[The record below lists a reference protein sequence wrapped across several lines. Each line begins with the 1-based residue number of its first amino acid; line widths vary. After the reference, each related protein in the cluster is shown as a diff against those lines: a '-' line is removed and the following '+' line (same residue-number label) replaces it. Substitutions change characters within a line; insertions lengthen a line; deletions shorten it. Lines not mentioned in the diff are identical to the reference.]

1 MLDLAHIGER
11 VRECRKKKMMTI
23 RVLGEYTGLS
33 AGYLSMLEQNKTS
46 PNVDSLARI
55 CEALDIDIQYALEGE
70 MPGKTVIHREEM
82 SKHLYPEENM
92 TVEVADF
99 GQGESIFEYIT
110 IEPGE
115 SAKKEEYRHVFS
127 EMCMVIKGTLN
138 VEVEGKICSLHPGDS
153 VYIKSRERHSI
164 SNPGK
169 EPCVS
174 IWVYHRDVPRRFER
188 NENKIVK

>member
-1 MLDLAHIGER
+1 MLDLDHIGER
-11 VRECRKKKMMTI
+11 IRECRKKKMMTI

-70 MPGKTVIHREEM
+70 KPGKTVIRREEM
-82 SKHLYPEENM
+82 SKHLYPEENII
-92 TVEVADF
+92 VEVADF

-110 IEPGE
+110 IEPGV

-138 VEVEGKICSLHPGDS
+138 VEVEGEISSLHPGDS
-153 VYIKSRERHSI
+153 VYIKDRERHSI

-174 IWVYHRDVPRRFER
+174 IWVYHRDVPRLFGR
-188 NENKIVK
+188 NENKR

>member
-1 MLDLAHIGER
+1 
-11 VRECRKKKMMTI
+11 MMTI

-99 GQGESIFEYIT
+99 GQGESIFAGKRDHIGIIGRLLEYT
-110 IEPGE
+110 PCNVK
-115 SAKKEEYRHVFS
+115 SA
-127 EMCMVIKGTLN
+127 
-138 VEVEGKICSLHPGDS
+138 VEGQTFFHIDGLFHKALHDIRHAHEGQHHPGDAALLCDF
-153 VYIKSRERHSI
+153 H
-164 SNPGK
+164 
-169 EPCVS
+169 
-174 IWVYHRDVPRRFER
+174 
-188 NENKIVK
+188 

>member
-1 MLDLAHIGER
+1 MLDLDHIGER
-11 VRECRKKKMMTI
+11 IRECRKKKMMTI

-70 MPGKTVIHREEM
+70 MPGKTVIRREEM

-99 GQGESIFEYIT
+99 G
-110 IEPGE
+110 
-115 SAKKEEYRHVFS
+115 
-127 EMCMVIKGTLN
+127 
-138 VEVEGKICSLHPGDS
+138 
-153 VYIKSRERHSI
+153 
-164 SNPGK
+164 
-169 EPCVS
+169 
-174 IWVYHRDVPRRFER
+174 
-188 NENKIVK
+188 

>member
-1 MLDLAHIGER
+1 MNGSENAE
-11 VRECRKKKMMTI
+11 KKKMMTI

-70 MPGKTVIHREEM
+70 MPGKTVIRREEM

-138 VEVEGKICSLHPGDS
+138 VEMEGKICSLHPGDS
-153 VYIKSRERHSI
+153 IYIKSRERHSI

-174 IWVYHRDVPRRFER
+174 IWVYHRDVPRLFGR
-188 NENKIVK
+188 NENKR

>member
-11 VRECRKKKMMTI
+11 IRECRKKKMMTI

-99 GQGESIFEYIT
+99 GQGESILNILRLNRENLR
-110 IEPGE
+110 
-115 SAKKEEYRHVFS
+115 KKKNIVMSFR
-127 EMCMVIKGTLN
+127 K
-138 VEVEGKICSLHPGDS
+138 
-153 VYIKSRERHSI
+153 
-164 SNPGK
+164 
-169 EPCVS
+169 CV
-174 IWVYHRDVPRRFER
+174 W
-188 NENKIVK
+188 

>member
-1 MLDLAHIGER
+1 MLDLDHIGER
-11 VRECRKKKMMTI
+11 IRECRKKKMMTI

-99 GQGESIFEYIT
+99 GQGESILNILRLNRENLR
-110 IEPGE
+110 
-115 SAKKEEYRHVFS
+115 KKKNIDMSFR
-127 EMCMVIKGTLN
+127 K
-138 VEVEGKICSLHPGDS
+138 
-153 VYIKSRERHSI
+153 
-164 SNPGK
+164 
-169 EPCVS
+169 CV
-174 IWVYHRDVPRRFER
+174 W
-188 NENKIVK
+188 

>member
-1 MLDLAHIGER
+1 MLDLAHIGDR
-11 VRECRKKKMMTI
+11 IRECRKKKMMTI

-70 MPGKTVIHREEM
+70 APGKTVIRREEM
-82 SKHLYPEENM
+82 SKHLYPEDHM

-110 IEPGE
+110 IEPGK
-115 SAKKEEYRHVFS
+115 AQKREEYRHVFS
-127 EMCMVIKGTLN
+127 EMCMVIEGVLD
-138 VEVEGKICSLHPGDS
+138 VEVEGETCSLHPGDS
-153 VYIKSRERHSI
+153 IYIRSRERHRI
-164 SNPGK
+164 SNAGK

-174 IWVYHRDVPRRFER
+174 IWVYHREAPRLFGK
-188 NENKIVK
+188 N

>member
-11 VRECRKKKMMTI
+11 IRECRKKKMMTI

-82 SKHLYPEENM
+82 SKHLYR
-92 TVEVADF
+92 
-99 GQGESIFEYIT
+99 
-110 IEPGE
+110 
-115 SAKKEEYRHVFS
+115 KK
-127 EMCMVIKGTLN
+127 I
-138 VEVEGKICSLHPGDS
+138 
-153 VYIKSRERHSI
+153 
-164 SNPGK
+164 
-169 EPCVS
+169 
-174 IWVYHRDVPRRFER
+174 
-188 NENKIVK
+188 

>member
-1 MLDLAHIGER
+1 
-11 VRECRKKKMMTI
+11 
-23 RVLGEYTGLS
+23 
-33 AGYLSMLEQNKTS
+33 
-46 PNVDSLARI
+46 
-55 CEALDIDIQYALEGE
+55 

-174 IWVYHRDVPRRFER
+174 IWVYHGDVPRRFER

>member
-11 VRECRKKKMMTI
+11 IRECRKKKMMTI

-92 TVEVADF
+92 TVRLQTLVRENRF
-99 GQGESIFEYIT
+99 LNILRLNRENLR
-110 IEPGE
+110 
-115 SAKKEEYRHVFS
+115 KKKNIVMSFR
-127 EMCMVIKGTLN
+127 K
-138 VEVEGKICSLHPGDS
+138 
-153 VYIKSRERHSI
+153 
-164 SNPGK
+164 
-169 EPCVS
+169 CV
-174 IWVYHRDVPRRFER
+174 W
-188 NENKIVK
+188 

>member
-1 MLDLAHIGER
+1 
-11 VRECRKKKMMTI
+11 
-23 RVLGEYTGLS
+23 
-33 AGYLSMLEQNKTS
+33 
-46 PNVDSLARI
+46 
-55 CEALDIDIQYALEGE
+55 
-70 MPGKTVIHREEM
+70 
-82 SKHLYPEENM
+82 
-92 TVEVADF
+92 
-99 GQGESIFEYIT
+99 
-110 IEPGE
+110 
-115 SAKKEEYRHVFS
+115 
-127 EMCMVIKGTLN
+127 MCMVIKGTLN

>member
-11 VRECRKKKMMTI
+11 IRECRKKKMMTI

-55 CEALDIDIQYALEGE
+55 CEALDI
-70 MPGKTVIHREEM
+70 
-82 SKHLYPEENM
+82 
-92 TVEVADF
+92 
-99 GQGESIFEYIT
+99 EYIT

-138 VEVEGKICSLHPGDS
+138 VEVEGEISSLHPGDS

-174 IWVYHRDVPRRFER
+174 IWVYHRDVPRLFGR
-188 NENKIVK
+188 NENKR

>member
-11 VRECRKKKMMTI
+11 IRECRKKKMMTI

-138 VEVEGKICSLHPGDS
+138 VEVEGKICSLHPGCTKT
-153 VYIKSRERHSI
+153 V
-164 SNPGK
+164 
-169 EPCVS
+169 
-174 IWVYHRDVPRRFER
+174 
-188 NENKIVK
+188 

>member
-1 MLDLAHIGER
+1 MLDLAHIGDR
-11 VRECRKKKMMTI
+11 IRECRKKKMMTI

-46 PNVDSLARI
+46 PNVDNLAKI

-70 MPGKTVIHREEM
+70 DTGKTVIRREEL
-82 SKHLYPEENM
+82 SKYLYPEENM

-110 IEPGE
+110 IESGE
-115 SAKKEEYRHVFS
+115 ARKKEEYRHVFS
-127 EMCMVIKGTLN
+127 EICMVVKGILD
-138 VEVEGKICSLHPGDS
+138 VEVDGELRRLYPGDCT
-153 VYIKSRERHSI
+153 YIKSRERHRML
-164 SNPGK
+164 NPGQ

-174 IWVYHRDVPRRFER
+174 IWVYHRDAPRLFGK
-188 NENKIVK
+188 NKN

>member
-11 VRECRKKKMMTI
+11 IRECRKKKMMTI

-115 SAKKEEYRHVFS
+115 SCLLYTSDAADEEDSVDLGGCRIVKKKELR
-127 EMCMVIKGTLN
+127 KT
-138 VEVEGKICSLHPGDS
+138 
-153 VYIKSRERHSI
+153 SR
-164 SNPGK
+164 
-169 EPCVS
+169 
-174 IWVYHRDVPRRFER
+174 IWKRE
-188 NENKIVK
+188 

>member
-1 MLDLAHIGER
+1 MQ
-11 VRECRKKKMMTI
+11 KK
-23 RVLGEYTGLS
+23 EN
-33 AGYLSMLEQNKTS
+33 ETS

-110 IEPGE
+110 IE
-115 SAKKEEYRHVFS
+115 
-127 EMCMVIKGTLN
+127 
-138 VEVEGKICSLHPGDS
+138 GKICSLHPGDS

>member
-1 MLDLAHIGER
+1 MLDLDHIGER
-11 VRECRKKKMMTI
+11 IRECRKKKMMTI

-70 MPGKTVIHREEM
+70 MPGKTVIRREEM

-92 TVEVADF
+92 IVEVADF

-115 SAKKEEYRHVFS
+115 SAKRRISSCLFGNVYGDKRNSECRDGRKNLQFTSGRQYIYKEQRAS
-127 EMCMVIKGTLN
+127 
-138 VEVEGKICSLHPGDS
+138 
-153 VYIKSRERHSI
+153 
-164 SNPGK
+164 
-169 EPCVS
+169 
-174 IWVYHRDVPRRFER
+174 
-188 NENKIVK
+188 

>member
-1 MLDLAHIGER
+1 
-11 VRECRKKKMMTI
+11 
-23 RVLGEYTGLS
+23 
-33 AGYLSMLEQNKTS
+33 
-46 PNVDSLARI
+46 
-55 CEALDIDIQYALEGE
+55 
-70 MPGKTVIHREEM
+70 
-82 SKHLYPEENM
+82 M

-138 VEVEGKICSLHPGDS
+138 VEVEGEICSLHPGDS

-174 IWVYHRDVPRRFER
+174 IWVYHRDVPKRFGR

>member
-1 MLDLAHIGER
+1 MQ
-11 VRECRKKKMMTI
+11 KKENDEQSGFWRI
-23 RVLGEYTGLS
+23 IQDFQPGLS
-33 AGYLSMLEQNKTS
+33 EYAGTGIRHL
-46 PNVDSLARI
+46 RI
-55 CEALDIDIQYALEGE
+55 WTVLREFVEALDIDIQYALEGE

>member
-1 MLDLAHIGER
+1 MQ
-11 VRECRKKKMMTI
+11 KKEMMTI

-99 GQGESIFEYIT
+99 GQGGIDFCNILRLNRE
-110 IEPGE
+110 E

-127 EMCMVIKGTLN
+127 VN
-138 VEVEGKICSLHPGDS
+138 S
-153 VYIKSRERHSI
+153 V
-164 SNPGK
+164 
-169 EPCVS
+169 
-174 IWVYHRDVPRRFER
+174 W
-188 NENKIVK
+188 

>member
-11 VRECRKKKMMTI
+11 IRECRKKKMMTI

-92 TVEVADF
+92 TTLVRENRF
-99 GQGESIFEYIT
+99 LNILRLNRENLR
-110 IEPGE
+110 
-115 SAKKEEYRHVFS
+115 KKKNIVMSFR
-127 EMCMVIKGTLN
+127 K
-138 VEVEGKICSLHPGDS
+138 
-153 VYIKSRERHSI
+153 
-164 SNPGK
+164 
-169 EPCVS
+169 CV
-174 IWVYHRDVPRRFER
+174 W
-188 NENKIVK
+188 

>member
-1 MLDLAHIGER
+1 MQ
-11 VRECRKKKMMTI
+11 KKENDDNPGFGRIYRTFS
-23 RVLGEYTGLS
+23 GLS
-33 AGYLSMLEQNKTS
+33 EYAGKNKTS

-115 SAKKEEYRHVFS
+115 STKKEEYRHVFS

>member
-11 VRECRKKKMMTI
+11 IRECRKKKMMTI

-92 TVEVADF
+92 TVIMD
-99 GQGESIFEYIT
+99 
-110 IEPGE
+110 P
-115 SAKKEEYRHVFS
+115 
-127 EMCMVIKGTLN
+127 
-138 VEVEGKICSLHPGDS
+138 
-153 VYIKSRERHSI
+153 
-164 SNPGK
+164 
-169 EPCVS
+169 
-174 IWVYHRDVPRRFER
+174 
-188 NENKIVK
+188 IVWT

>member
-1 MLDLAHIGER
+1 
-11 VRECRKKKMMTI
+11 
-23 RVLGEYTGLS
+23 
-33 AGYLSMLEQNKTS
+33 
-46 PNVDSLARI
+46 
-55 CEALDIDIQYALEGE
+55 
-70 MPGKTVIHREEM
+70 
-82 SKHLYPEENM
+82 M

-99 GQGESIFEYIT
+99 GQGRIDFLNILRLNRENLR
-110 IEPGE
+110 
-115 SAKKEEYRHVFS
+115 KKEEYRHVFS

>member
-11 VRECRKKKMMTI
+11 IRECRKKKMMTI

-70 MPGKTVIHREEM
+70 MPGKTIIHREEM

-115 SAKKEEYRHVFS
+115 SAKK
-127 EMCMVIKGTLN
+127 
-138 VEVEGKICSLHPGDS
+138 
-153 VYIKSRERHSI
+153 
-164 SNPGK
+164 
-169 EPCVS
+169 
-174 IWVYHRDVPRRFER
+174 
-188 NENKIVK
+188 

>member
-1 MLDLAHIGER
+1 MLDLAHIGDR
-11 VRECRKKKMMTI
+11 IRECRKKKMMTI

-46 PNVDSLARI
+46 PNVDNLARI

-70 MPGKTVIHREEM
+70 AAGKKVIRKEEL
-82 SKHLYPEENM
+82 SKHLYPEEHM

-110 IEPGE
+110 IEPGK
-115 SAKKEEYRHVFS
+115 AQRKEEYRHVFS
-127 EMCMVIKGTLN
+127 EMCMVIQGVLD
-138 VEVEGKICSLHPGDS
+138 VEVEGESYSLYPGDS
-153 VYIKSRERHSI
+153 VYIRSKERHRI
-164 SNPGK
+164 FNTGK

-174 IWVYHRDVPRRFER
+174 IWVYHRDAPRRFGKDK
-188 NENKIVK
+188 N